1 MIFLNVMGI
10 LKWTNFFPH
19 KSDKEVVGLY
29 FCFYL
34 EIIINQ
40 NIMKKIILY
49 LYTIKN
55 LAPSSQSN
63 DYYYVLN
70 IEIQL

>member
-1 MIFLNVMGI
+1 MGI
-10 LKWTNFFPH
+10 LKWRTNFFPH
-19 KSDKEVVGLY
+19 KSDKEVVRFYLSV
-29 FCFYL
+29 YL

-40 NIMKKIILY
+40 NRMIIFY

-55 LAPSSQSN
+55 LVPSSQSY

-70 IEIQL
+70 TEVQL